1 MTDKESTGKARLQ
14 EALRLSDEAYAYKH
28 PPMEREV
35 QYSEQYLKGIKRL
48 TNQTRSPFYGYFR
61 TIGSRVAIAMAA
73 ILIIFGCSMTVD
85 AVRAPVTEFF
95 ETISITIYK
104 ELSALDSEPVHT
116 EHDFSVLA
124 TEDPNKHYYRCKDKR
139 CKEKYGEE
147 FHTYVVN
154 EEKRRLECSICGRVA
169 K

>member
-14 EALRLSDEAYAYKH
+14 EALKLSDQTYIDKH
-28 PPMEREV
+28 PPIEQKV
-35 QYSEQYLKGIKRL
+35 QYSPNYLKSVERL
-48 TNQTRSPFYGYFR
+48 TKQKQSSFFGYFKLV
-61 TIGSRVAIAMAA
+61 GARVAIISAA
-73 ILIIFGCSMTVD
+73 FLIIFGCTMSVE
-85 AVRAPVTEFF
+85 AVRAPVSQFI
-95 ETISITIYK
+95 ETVSITIC
-104 ELSALDSEPVHT
+104 SEFIAQEPPHE

-124 TEDPNKHYYRCKDKR
+124 TDDPNKHYYRCKDKR

-154 EEKRRLECSICGRVA
+154 EEKRRLECSVCGRVA